1 MTAFIASGRPR
12 HRWPSTLALAIVLGL
27 TLGGPADRATAVASE
42 PVLAAGATSDD
53 SAPGYPWLWPLE
65 GQRLVI
71 VAFRAP
77 AHDYGPGHRGMD
89 VAAEPGAQV
98 LSPADGVVAFRGT
111 VVDRPLITVD
121 HGRGYVTT
129 LEPVASDLSPGD
141 TVTAGDVLGT
151 LADGGH
157 APRGTLHVGVRVD
170 DLYVNP
176 RGLFGRPPR
185 AILLPC
191 CAS

>member
-1 MTAFIASGRPR
+1 MGWRGRR
-12 HRWPSTLALAIVLGL
+12 HRRLSVLALGIAMGL
-27 TLGGPADRATAVASE
+27 MLGGSADRATAVTGE
-42 PVLAAGATSDD
+42 LIRAGEATRGDA
-53 SAPGYPWLWPLE
+53 APGYPWLWPTD
-65 GQRLVI
+65 GQQLVI
-71 VAFRAP
+71 APFRAP

-89 VAAEPGAQV
+89 VAAEPGSQV
-98 LSPADGVVAFRGT
+98 QSPADGVIAFRGT
-111 VVDRPLITVD
+111 VVDRPLITID

-141 TVTAGDVLGT
+141 VVTAGDVLGV
-151 LADGGH
+151 LAQGGH

-170 DLYVNP
+170 DVYVNP

-191 CAS
+191 CGR